1 MFTIYDLSILKLIFI
16 ACAMFFA
23 GFVDSIAGG
32 GGCISL
38 PAYLLLG
45 LPTQTAF
52 ACNKTS
58 ACIGTSVATYKY
70 FKSGN
75 INLKITL
82 ISAISG
88 IIGSNIA
95 ARIVFMLEPALFQ
108 KIIVC
113 VTPFAAAFLLLKKD
127 FGTEDASET
136 ISAKKIWLVSIL
148 TGLVLGLYDGL
159 VGPGT
164 GTFAIMIFASVL
176 KFNLKTASGNAKL
189 LNFCTGLGSFIH
201 YLSLG
206 VVIWSLVAITA
217 TANILGNYIGS
228 NLAIKKGAPFIRIM
242 MVAAVIILLAKLAYD
257 VFL

>member
-1 MFTIYDLSILKLIFI
+1 MFMVTIPKLIFV
-16 ACAMFFA
+16 CVAMFFA

-58 ACIGTSVATYKY
+58 ACIGTSIATYKY
-70 FKSGN
+70 FRSGN
-75 INLKITL
+75 INLKVTL
-82 ISAISG
+82 ISAICG

-95 ARIVFMLEPALFQ
+95 ARIIFLLDPVLFQ
-108 KIIVC
+108 KIIIC

-127 FGTEDASET
+127 FGSEDAFET
-136 ISAKKIWLVSIL
+136 IPASKVWVVSIL

-176 KFNLKTASGNAKL
+176 KFNLKTAGGNAKL
-189 LNFCTGLGSFIH
+189 LNFCTGLGSVIH

-206 VVIWSLVAITA
+206 VVIWPLVAA
-217 TANILGNYIGS
+217 TAASNIAGNYIGAS
-228 NLAIKKGAPFIRIM
+228 LAIKKETSFIRVM
-242 MVAAVIILLAKLAYD
+242 MSIAVIILLAKLAYD
-257 VFL
+257 VFM